1 MIITT
6 ASHLDHNLT
15 AEHIEFLKTT
25 FGGKD
30 GFFIS
35 SIEMPSHLPSLP
47 CALYGPIVG
56 DNPIH
61 DDCVYMARRGE
72 RSGESRMIA
81 RPPRPSRILT
91 VIAGP
96 HEDKPCILY
105 TAYGGP
111 ISPREPFDSSLANSK
126 DKENSEVFWSK
137 HALAG
142 FNENGEAIV

>member
-6 ASHLDHNLT
+6 ASHLDHALT
-15 AEHIEFLKTT
+15 AEHIEFIKIT
-25 FGGKD
+25 FGGRSA
-30 GFFIS
+30 FFIETL
-35 SIEMPSHLPSLP
+35 EMPSHLPSLP
-47 CALYGPIVG
+47 CALYGPIMG
-56 DNPIH
+56 DEPIA
-61 DDCVYMARRGE
+61 DDRVYKAKRGN

-81 RPPRPSRILT
+81 RPARPSRILT

-105 TAYGGP
+105 TAYAGP
-111 ISPREPFDSSLANSK
+111 ISPREPFDSSLIHLK
-126 DKENSEVFWSK
+126 DKEESEAFWSK